1 MSRGF
6 VFASPSEMIIDSVAV
21 VGSKA
26 LSVKA
31 PWLCLHRAHHRYSGK
46 RGCRIIHDRSGH
58 PSNAR
63 SNQNKAEHLGVT
75 GLRAVLINPPIPRHR
90 LKGSCTVE
98 PLCIFRISILALE
111 FAFHK
116 KNTHVFACGIN
127 RMFCL
132 NLAGHV
138 GGFGTRLTIFFR
150 VRRSDIFSIT
160 VISLW
165 NKLWN
170 HILLS
175 FINMMKLTKYGL
187 GL

>member
-1 MSRGF
+1 MSTWKRTHRKKMSRGF

-46 RGCRIIHDRSGH
+46 RGCGIIHDRRGH

-63 SNQNKAEHLGVT
+63 SNRNKAERLGVT
-75 GLRAVLINPPIPRHR
+75 GLRAVLISPPRHR

-98 PLCIFRISILALE
+98 PLCIFWMSILALE

-116 KNTHVFACGIN
+116 KKKTHYVFACGIN
-127 RMFCL
+127 GMFCL

-138 GGFGTRLTIFFR
+138 GGRLWHKMIFLFFSR
-150 VRRSDIFSIT
+150 CKGVIFLT
-160 VISLW
+160 F
-165 NKLWN
+165 
-170 HILLS
+170 LL
-175 FINMMKLTKYGL
+175 
-187 GL
+187 